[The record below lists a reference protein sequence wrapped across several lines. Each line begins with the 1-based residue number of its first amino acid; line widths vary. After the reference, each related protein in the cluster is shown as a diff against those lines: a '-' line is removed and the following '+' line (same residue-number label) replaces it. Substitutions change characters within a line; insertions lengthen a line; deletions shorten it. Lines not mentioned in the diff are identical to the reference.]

1 MLQAWQ
7 SCRIPYASVIL
18 YGLFSCST
26 AAAEG
31 RVCLD
36 FGGSPAAVAV
46 FPIVLLLRTVCCLL
60 YPVVR

>member
-7 SCRIPYASVIL
+7 SRPIPYASVIL
-18 YGLFSCST
+18 YGLFLFYGRGG
-26 AAAEG
+26 G

-46 FPIVLLLRTVCCLL
+46 FPIVLLFRTICCLL